1 VEFEVFLEIGVAE
14 VALRV
19 SSQSKLKNMMR
30 ITSKVDLE
38 PCLGRPL
45 TYLVVDIDYRIIA

>member
-14 VALRV
+14 VALRI

-30 ITSKVDLE
+30 ITSQVDLE